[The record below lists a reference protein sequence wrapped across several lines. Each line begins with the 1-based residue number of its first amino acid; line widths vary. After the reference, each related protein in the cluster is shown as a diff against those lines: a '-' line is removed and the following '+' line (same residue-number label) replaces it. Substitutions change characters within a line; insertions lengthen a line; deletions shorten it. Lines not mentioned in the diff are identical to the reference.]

1 MRERRMIGLAAA
13 LTLAL
18 ASKGPARV
26 VPDLRFG
33 RLAGPLRVFPDDRRP
48 NLFYYAPGALALVTD
63 AAGRPDFQLLEM
75 RYTGTDI
82 EGDTGV
88 QRFRN
93 ILSLRLAL
101 HGPSLADLRAARA
114 ALGDA
119 SALELRPLPIS
130 RLEAV
135 VVYTPV
141 GDSAGTTLPPG
152 HFEADESTGLSSAS
166 AYWTERVF
174 SLRLDNPTA
183 ALFDFALHRGLL
195 VLSVGYAFFASGI
208 GADQPLAEVS
218 GSPEVVA
225 AIRQRTGM
233 DKDSAHVDSSRV
245 GHLVQAGALAVH
257 VDVARW
263 PDLVRQIDLNA
274 GMPPGYPALV
284 VYCYDFRDSLDTA
297 TSVKLVEVRAVGVG
311 GHTVSESVMFSRSQP
326 DLYAQAVH
334 FPFAIRLAQPYRYR
348 VVAIMRDGSAHT
360 SPWAERD
367 SWSGLLDV
375 TTGPPSPRPTP
386 ADSVSR

>member
-1 MRERRMIGLAAA
+1 MQRARLLGIVAFVAAVV
-13 LTLAL
+13 TG
-18 ASKGPARV
+18 SARGAT
-26 VPDLRFG
+26 VPDLRLG
-33 RLAGPLRVFPDDRRP
+33 RIAGPLRVFPDDRRP
-48 NLFYYAPGALALVTD
+48 NLFYYPPGQLALVTD

-75 RYTGTDI
+75 RYTGTDV
-82 EGDTGV
+82 EGDTGT

-93 ILSLRLAL
+93 ILSMRLTL
-101 HGPSLADLRAARA
+101 NGPSLADLRAART
-114 ALGDA
+114 ALGGG

-135 VVYTPV
+135 VVYAPT
-141 GDSAGTTLPPG
+141 GGGGSTTLPSG
-152 HFEADESTGLSSAS
+152 HFEADESTGLSSAA
-166 AYWTERVF
+166 AYWTERVY
-174 SLRLDNPTA
+174 SLRLDNATA

-225 AIRQRTGM
+225 AIRARTGM

-257 VDVARW
+257 VDVTRW
-263 PDLVRQIDLNA
+263 PDLVKQVDINA
-274 GMPPGYPALV
+274 QMPPGYPAVV

-297 TSVKLVEVRAVGVG
+297 MSVKLVEFQAVGVG
-311 GHTVSESVMFSRSQP
+311 GHTVSEAVMFSQSQP
-326 DLYAQAVH
+326 DLYARAVH
-334 FPFAIRLAQPYRYR
+334 FPFAIRLARPFRYR
-348 VVAIMRDGSAHT
+348 VIAIMRDGSEQT
-360 SPWAERD
+360 TPWAERN

-375 TTGPPSPRPTP
+375 TTTSPAPRPTP
-386 ADSVSR
+386 VDSVSR